1 VETTVNR
8 LIRSCFL
15 VILSLTMSAA
25 FASFHLF
32 RIEQIY
38 SNADGTVQFVV
49 MHEVTGSNGENFWSG
64 QALTST
70 QGSATKVFTFPAN
83 LPSSATAGRRVL
95 VATQG
100 FAALGLVTPDY
111 VVPNGFLA
119 TGGGAVSF
127 AGVDQV
133 TYASLPTDG
142 VKAIDRNGAQIQ
154 NVATNFA
161 GQSASVTAGST
172 AFSPVP
178 GIWAN
183 PNEDGTGYAL
193 DYHNGILVLAIY
205 SYQTGGP
212 AQWYLAAGPVVANVF
227 TATLDRY
234 TGGQCIS
241 CPFTGKPTL
250 AGNDGNITVRFTSST
265 TATVNLPNGRVTQ
278 IAPFVF

>member
-1 VETTVNR
+1 MKRWFR
-8 LIRSCFL
+8 LFAAIACL
-15 VILSLTMSAA
+15 SAA
-25 FASFHLF
+25 SVASAAFHLF

-38 SNADGTVQFVV
+38 SNADGTVQFIVL
-49 MHEVTGSNGENFWSG
+49 HESTFSNFENQWTGQS
-64 QALTST
+64 LTST
-70 QGSATKVFTFPAN
+70 GAGPQRTYVFPNGLGSTQTSNKRA
-83 LPSSATAGRRVL
+83 L
-95 VATQG
+95 VATEG

-111 VVPNGFLA
+111 VVPNGFLQIPNG
-119 TGGGAVSF
+119 TVNF
-127 AGVDQV
+127 AGVSQV
-133 TYASLPTDG
+133 TYTGLPTDG
-142 VKAIDRNGAQIQ
+142 KNAMNATGGVIQ

-161 GQSASVTAGST
+161 GHSASVTPAAA

-193 DYHNGILVLAIY
+193 DYHNGVLVLAIY
-205 SYQTGGP
+205 SYQAGGP
-212 AQWYLAAGPVVANVF
+212 AQWYLAAGAVTNNVF

-241 CPFTGKPTL
+241 CAFTGKPTL